1 VLKELRSEDPETGLR
16 DRRRLQKFYNS
27 IDEDQRNTTDP
38 RDSRARVQEVRWE
51 VDRQNR
57 GQKRAHSRR
66 MEAERRAPDTSVPER
81 NSQAGEGAASVTE
94 AAGSNPRSNP
104 TSEAGETG
112 FRGERAGEARQPI
125 PAAYTPPVEYAVGTV
140 IIHTHLPT
148 LFDLVAF
155 KIATQDQFNAFMR
168 ILLEEN
174 REQAV
179 VERIRSLFHQSE
191 RDAALR
197 LYAVLMQGNILVL
210 TQLSSRYAIQNSGV
224 QNSTQKRDLYQ
235 LIIKVRDGSASRHQ
249 KDLFQQLLN
258 HEDFRTIIIE
268 LQIFCD
274 LTATEEGPKMAKALK
289 DELMRHGAGS
299 ALQTRYAYKY
309 PSLKLSSI
317 VGERAANAP
326 PEMTVPSNARIF
338 DSLIDRI
345 ESVRSSTAETEKESF
360 SQSMRNER
368 FRLRVLHRVRRYKRE
383 STPSTLWRLNALL
396 DAIDWDMTTLVGRE
410 LALKKL
416 ADKGVSEMVLI
427 NRVAN
432 NTATEDQKRRF
443 RDRLFSNIIFR
454 MLVSD
459 QIRIYGQAG
468 AQDKVGRLLVLKG
481 TEMGLPTPSEQEKLS
496 VAGQAAAAA
505 AVIAPP
511 SAAEG
516 APPAAPAPAP
526 GPDTEVVTWIF
537 PSEVRP

>member
-1 VLKELRSEDPETGLR
+1 MLKELSSEDSEIGLR

-27 IDEDQRNTTDP
+27 IDEDQRRTSDP
-38 RDSRARVQEVRWE
+38 RDSRARVQEVHRE

-57 GQKRAHSRR
+57 GQTRGQFRR
-66 MEAERRAPDTSVPER
+66 VEAERRAPDTSVPER
-81 NSQAGEGAASVTE
+81 NAQAGEGAASVTE

-104 TSEAGETG
+104 TSVAGEAGL
-112 FRGERAGEARQPI
+112 RGERAGEAPQPI
-125 PAAYTPPVEYAVGTV
+125 AAANIPPLEYAVGTV
-140 IIHTHLPT
+140 IIHPHLPS

-155 KIATQDQFNAFMR
+155 NIATQDQFNSFMR
-168 ILLEEN
+168 VLLEGN
-174 REQAV
+174 QEQAV
-179 VERIRSLFHQSE
+179 VERIRSLFYRSE

-197 LYAVLMQGNILVL
+197 LYAVLMQANVLVL

-258 HEDFRTIIIE
+258 HEDFRTIIMD

-289 DELMRHGAGS
+289 DELVRHGAGS
-299 ALQTRYAYKY
+299 ALQTRYARKS

-326 PEMTVPSNARIF
+326 PETTVPSHARIF

-345 ESVRSSTAETEKESF
+345 ESAGSSPAEPEKESF
-360 SQSMRNER
+360 SQSMRDER
-368 FRLRVLHRVRRYKRE
+368 FRLCVLHRVRRYKRE
-383 STPSTLWRLNALL
+383 PIHSTLWRLNALL
-396 DAIDWDMTTLVGRE
+396 DAIDRDMTTLVGRE

-443 RDRLFSNIIFR
+443 RGRIFSNIIFR

-459 QIRIYGQAG
+459 QIRICGQAG

-481 TEMGLPTPSEQEKLS
+481 MEMGLPTPSEQEKLS
-496 VAGQAAAAA
+496 VEGQAAAAA

-511 SAAEG
+511 PAAEG
-516 APPAAPAPAP
+516 APPAAPARAP
-526 GPDTEVVTWIF
+526 NPDPEVVIWIF
-537 PSEVRP
+537 PPEVRP